1 MLNPQLCIHTVVG
14 ISFTFEKSIDFY
26 SQTYRRVMKH
36 YYLTLNIS
44 YQQYLTHY
52 TGHASSILVYTDQ
65 GLKLQLPATRFRPFL
80 TQLGLKERFRL
91 TTDQNNK
98 FLRLESL

>member
-1 MLNPQLCIHTVVG
+1 MLNPYLCVYTGMGVL
-14 ISFTFEKSIDFY
+14 FTLDKSIVFY

-80 TQLGLKERFRL
+80 TQLGLKGRFRL